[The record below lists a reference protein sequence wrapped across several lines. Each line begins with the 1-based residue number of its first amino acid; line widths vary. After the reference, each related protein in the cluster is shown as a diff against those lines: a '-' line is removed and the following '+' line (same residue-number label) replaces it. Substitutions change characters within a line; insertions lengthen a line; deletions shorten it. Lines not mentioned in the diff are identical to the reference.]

1 MTEAEER
8 RRKRTT
14 VAPVYSWIALSL
26 RGTVQTDG
34 YLQNKGDQVFLACD
48 KNFMSKIML
57 NMKSRTM

>member
-8 RRKRTT
+8 RRKRTA

-34 YLQNKGDQVFLACD
+34 YLQNEGDQVFLACD
-48 KNFMSKIML
+48 KTLCQKL
-57 NMKSRTM
+57 C